1 MNLDNFSEK
10 LRITVDAAFNYA
22 KENSFNYFFPIH
34 ILIILLQDDNLISK
48 TLKELKVNKQALLD
62 ESIKISNEQNNNSK
76 ETQVQSNVILLLNK
90 INDQISKYKVSNS
103 ESLIA
108 LMELTSDISPVTKK
122 ILNKFGIKYEVLKNY
137 LQSIKNDNQDQY
149 DNIKKYTIDLT
160 ELAKNNKIDP
170 IIGRESEIKRSIQV
184 LSRRT
189 KNNPILIGDP
199 GVGKTA
205 LAEGISIKI
214 IEKSVP
220 DNIGKI

>member
-1 MNLDNFSEK
+1 MQLSTMQK
-10 LRITVDAAFNYA
+10 TIIIII
-22 KENSFNYFFPIH
+22 FPIH

-108 LMELTSDISPVTKK
+108 LMELASDISPVTKK
-122 ILNKFGIKYEVLKNY
+122 ILNKFGIKYEDLKNY

-160 ELAKNNKIDP
+160 DLAKNNKIDP
-170 IIGRESEIKRSIQV
+170 IIGEKVRLKDLYKFYQEE
-184 LSRRT
+184 L
-189 KNNPILIGDP
+189 
-199 GVGKTA
+199 
-205 LAEGISIKI
+205 KI
-214 IEKSVP
+214 ILFLLA
-220 DNIGKI
+220 ILA